1 MDKIAD
7 AMLKGY
13 RNVRNQL
20 YKDGIDSDKLCP
32 ICFTNEIGSGVRAE
46 GDQEDPNAFLFSDMS
61 QPQYCKSCTVK
72 CLKHYVY
79 TSKGNVSDEAISRAM
94 GGTVKSSDVKF
105 FLKE

>member
-32 ICFTNEIGSGVRAE
+32 ICFTNELGSGVRAE
-46 GDQEDPNAFLFSDMS
+46 GD
-61 QPQYCKSCTVK
+61 
-72 CLKHYVY
+72 
-79 TSKGNVSDEAISRAM
+79 
-94 GGTVKSSDVKF
+94 
-105 FLKE
+105 